1 MYATFAWMPMA
12 LCHPTMGVA
21 LRNDLIVAFLVSF
34 SLDIAP
40 CRRKLLQGGE
50 LKVQSST
57 KISHDNVT
65 CLRAFGLVLVVVAPV
80 SVVVSAYRV
89 HEDVNI
95 RTAELAIE
103 NMLFLPQVECG
114 TRTYDVEIV
123 DTAGQDEFAD
133 FRNTA
138 LAQGDAFLVLF
149 AINSPYSWGE
159 VKQLRERI
167 VLEHEDKDELPM
179 VIVGNKKACVPVSL
193 LLRYS
198 FDIYFY
204 VSGS

>member
-1 MYATFAWMPMA
+1 MIMSLVCERLA
-12 LCHPTMGVA
+12 LFLWLWPRSA
-21 LRNDLIVAFLVSF
+21 LWFPPPD
-34 SLDIAP
+34 
-40 CRRKLLQGGE
+40 
-50 LKVQSST
+50 T
-57 KISHDNVT
+57 
-65 CLRAFGLVLVVVAPV
+65 
-80 SVVVSAYRV
+80 YRV

-204 VSGS
+204 VSGSWPTQTGSFWRCSLVLPVYWMSIYWNLR